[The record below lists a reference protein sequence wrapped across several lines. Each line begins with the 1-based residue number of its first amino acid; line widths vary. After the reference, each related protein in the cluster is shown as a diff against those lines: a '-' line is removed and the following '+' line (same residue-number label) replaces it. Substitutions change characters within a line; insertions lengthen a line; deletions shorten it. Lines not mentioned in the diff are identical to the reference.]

1 MYVVVKDNSK
11 KEKKRHLIMERAK
24 MMNERLV
31 EVVQV
36 LELDAKQCLGS

>member
-1 MYVVVKDNSK
+1 MYVVMKGNA
-11 KEKKRHLIMERAK
+11 KEKRHLIMERAK